1 MAKKEMVYKDET
13 GHQYKISYSE
23 ELQEKTLNAIRRQI
37 EWEKKNFYAKIF
49 LLMIIAILTVSI
61 LYVFYRLDSIN
72 FFTGILYR

>member
-1 MAKKEMVYKDET
+1 MVYKDET

-23 ELQEKTLNAIRRQI
+23 ELQEKTLGAIRKQI

-49 LLMIIAILTVSI
+49 LLMIIGLLTVSI